1 MGKIVVRRKPP
12 VAPNPYTS
20 ILKMQACSLSQ
31 PKIDRRV
38 TSTAGFAND
47 DWDNSDDDYNQGHC
61 DRGFKKMTSSTTDEN
76 TNIMKSEIITGVPTD
91 LNWLNE
97 NFDED

>member
-1 MGKIVVRRKPP
+1 MKP
-12 VAPNPYTS
+12 
-20 ILKMQACSLSQ
+20 CSLSQ

-38 TSTAGFAND
+38 TSTSDFAND
-47 DWDNSDDDYNQGHC
+47 DWDDSDDDYNQGHC
-61 DRGFKKMTSSTTDEN
+61 DRGFKKMISSATDE
-76 TNIMKSEIITGVPTD
+76 NIMKSEIITGVPTD